1 LGEAKNWIEVVIF
14 FVGWIAVVAAL
25 KQGQKDLKEGQD
37 RMDKSMSGRLD
48 RMDTKLDQHVSS
60 LGVISAA
67 SLVHDEKTATL
78 KKLFD
83 DYDRETSIAFDET
96 RGDSQRHGRQI
107 SQLEKWQA
115 VANSTL
121 RHLDPGWTPPVN
133 GD

>member
-1 LGEAKNWIEVVIF
+1 MGEAKNWIEVVIF

-37 RMDKSMSGRLD
+37 RIDKSMSGRLD
-48 RMDTKLDQHVSS
+48 RMSDKLDDHVSS
-60 LGVISAA
+60 LSKIGATSD
-67 SLVHDEKTATL
+67 VHEEQIATL

-83 DYDRETSIAFDET
+83 EHTVANAIAFDEY
-96 RGDSQRHGRQI
+96 RGGSQRHGRQLAH
-107 SQLEKWQA
+107 LEKWQA

-121 RHLDPGWTPPVN
+121 RRLDPSWTPPIN